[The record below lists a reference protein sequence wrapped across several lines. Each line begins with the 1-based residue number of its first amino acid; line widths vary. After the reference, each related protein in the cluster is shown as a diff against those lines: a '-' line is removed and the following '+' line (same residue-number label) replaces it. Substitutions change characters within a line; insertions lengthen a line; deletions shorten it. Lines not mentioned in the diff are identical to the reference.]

1 MISVIIPLYNKESV
15 IEKTIESVL
24 CQSYTDFEVVIVDD
38 GSTDRSCD
46 VIGDFSD
53 DRLTLYHKTNGG
65 VSSARNAG
73 IEKANGEWLYF
84 LDADDVIERDA
95 LTTLCLCHSRYPDA
109 SVCSTNYHLCKKGK
123 VSDAFVG
130 GKDGYME
137 DPFKQMWQKKWGL
150 RMGSFIVKRTRC
162 NAIRFCTSIDI
173 GEDLLFVMDIINDGH
188 LCAYINRAVMDYN
201 MDNSQLSHRN
211 ATLDEVLESHL
222 DLYPDNKYLR
232 YINRELVIK
241 RIIKS
246 FLFKDVVGKQLLYD
260 NVMLIP
266 GFFLVV
272 IYRVYTKICNS
283 I

>member
-1 MISVIIPLYNKESV
+1 
-15 IEKTIESVL
+15 
-24 CQSYTDFEVVIVDD
+24 
-38 GSTDRSCD
+38 
-46 VIGDFSD
+46 
-53 DRLTLYHKTNGG
+53 
-65 VSSARNAG
+65 
-73 IEKANGEWLYF
+73 
-84 LDADDVIERDA
+84 
-95 LTTLCLCHSRYPDA
+95 
-109 SVCSTNYHLCKKGK
+109 
-123 VSDAFVG
+123 
-130 GKDGYME
+130 
-137 DPFKQMWQKKWGL
+137 
-150 RMGSFIVKRTRC
+150 
-162 NAIRFCTSIDI
+162 
-173 GEDLLFVMDIINDGH
+173 
-188 LCAYINRAVMDYN
+188 MDYN

-266 GFFLVV
+266 GFILVV